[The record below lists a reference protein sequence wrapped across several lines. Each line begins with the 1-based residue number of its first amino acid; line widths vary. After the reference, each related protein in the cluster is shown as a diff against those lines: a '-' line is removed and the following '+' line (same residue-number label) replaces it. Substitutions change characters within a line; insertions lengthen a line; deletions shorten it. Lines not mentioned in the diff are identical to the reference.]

1 MGSERQRFRSLEVK
15 QVSERTY
22 EQYVGKLHIPEAY
35 FKNRGVVMDIGA
47 GFANFAQKVN
57 ERFGETG
64 TKAYAID
71 PVYTF
76 FDGDFEKFEKSL
88 AGSGLFLEFGY
99 GRTSEEGKGLEE
111 IEKEMKR
118 LYDEFYREATQSG
131 SYIAGSHQDLPFK
144 DESADLIVGN
154 NSILRFDNREIVI
167 RALHEII
174 RVLKQDGEARIGPTY
189 FDWDKEHN
197 ELTLVKYGAMTKQ
210 DIEEQERTGKLIDRT
225 MFQAFKDIEW
235 FEGIKFY
242 VGIDRNAETGQ
253 TVVQNLI
260 LRKDERIPAM
270 NVDDPFFHELRRVN
284 FADSEDQFFIPS
296 EVIDLKKD
304 KK

>member
-1 MGSERQRFRSLEVK
+1 MESEGQKFRALEVK

-22 EQYVGKLHIPEAY
+22 EQYIGKLHIPEEY
-35 FKNRGVVMDIGA
+35 LKNRGIVLDIGA
-47 GFANFAQKVN
+47 GFANFAQKAN
-57 ERFGETG
+57 ERFGKTG

-76 FDGDFEKFEKSL
+76 FDGDFEKFEASL
-88 AGSGLFLEFGY
+88 EGSGLFLEFGY
-99 GRTSEEGKGLEE
+99 GRTSQEGKGLEE
-111 IEKEMKR
+111 IKQEMKR

-144 DESADLIVGN
+144 NESADLIVGN
-154 NSILRFDNREIVI
+154 NSVLRFNNREIVI
-167 RALHEII
+167 RALNEII
-174 RVLKQDGEARIGPTY
+174 RVLKTDGEARIGPTY
-189 FDWDKEHN
+189 FDWDKERN
-197 ELTLVKYGAMTKQ
+197 ELTLVKYGTMTKQ
-210 DIEEQERTGKLIDRT
+210 DIEDQERTGKLIDAA
-225 MFQAFKDIEW
+225 MFQAFKDMEW

-242 VGIDRNAETGQ
+242 VGIDRDNETGQ

-260 LRKDERIPAM
+260 LRKDEKIPEM
-270 NVDDPFFHELRRVN
+270 NIDDPLFHELRKIN

-296 EVIDLKKD
+296 EVINLKSD